1 MIKNIKS
8 ITSIPII
15 RKDRIIEASCSPASQ
30 AGHSL
35 ADPRCS
41 FESQVPGSRSQWLYW
56 ISLVVHLLD
65 IPGLKRLLKCKD
77 PSNFKKFTPT
87 WYFLSRAHLSKQT
100 PSQLCDGDIDEV
112 GVVDHLILDSCHHAM
127 QTVLQIVTY
136 CCNCQCTAELTIF
149 ARTVHIRQNCSN
161 T

>member
-35 ADPRCS
+35 ANPRCS
-41 FESQVPGSRSQWLYW
+41 FPGYPWL
-56 ISLVVHLLD
+56 LVIHLLD

-77 PSNFKKFTPT
+77 PPNFKKSTLT
-87 WYFLSRAHLSKQT
+87 WYFLSRAYLSKQT

-112 GVVDHLILDSCHHAM
+112 GVVDHLIVDSCLHAM